1 MQKRPLILLRLA
13 VLIVCLT
20 VSARASV
27 ASDRKVSDQSK
38 ATAALVGSVNKY
50 KTTVEA
56 LIPIYERELSSA
68 KGTLETR
75 KGLLEKGL
83 VSKRDVE
90 QSEQAVAEAT
100 RKIDETKRQLAES
113 DQLMAST
120 RAELELDRAK
130 PAVSHS
136 KYRTTYSATNA
147 ILRYPGSSG
156 WTITQASKVESFFS
170 STFARQLPISAFGQ
184 SSTHNRMGLDH
195 RNSMDVA
202 LNPNSAEGKAL
213 IAYLQSNG
221 IPFLAF
227 RSAVPGAATGAHI
240 HVGYPSHRMT

>member
-1 MQKRPLILLRLA
+1 
-13 VLIVCLT
+13 
-20 VSARASV
+20 
-27 ASDRKVSDQSK
+27 VSDQSK
-38 ATAALVGSVNKY
+38 ATADLVGSVNKY

-56 LIPIYERELSSA
+56 LIPIYERELNSA
-68 KGTLETR
+68 KEALEAR

-90 QSEQAVAEAT
+90 QSEQAVVEAT
-100 RKIDETKRQLAES
+100 RKIDETKRQLTES
-113 DQLMAST
+113 DQLIAST
-120 RAELELDRAK
+120 TAELELDRGK
-130 PAVSHS
+130 PVSHS
-136 KYRTTYSATNA
+136 KFGTFSATNA

-156 WTITQASKVESFFS
+156 WTIAQATKVENFFS

-213 IAYLQSNG
+213 ISYLQSNG

>member
-1 MQKRPLILLRLA
+1 
-13 VLIVCLT
+13 
-20 VSARASV
+20 
-27 ASDRKVSDQSK
+27 VSDQSK
-38 ATAALVGSVNKY
+38 ATTDLVGSVNKY
-50 KTTVEA
+50 KTTDEA
-56 LIPIYERELSSA
+56 LIPIYERELISA
-68 KGTLETR
+68 KETLEIR

-90 QSEQAVAEAT
+90 QSDQAVTDAL

-113 DQLMAST
+113 DQLIASA

-136 KYRTTYSATNA
+136 KFRATNA

-156 WTITQASKVESFFS
+156 WTIAQASKVENFFS

-213 IAYLQSNG
+213 INYLQSNG

-240 HVGYPSHRMT
+240 HVGYPSQRMT

>member
-1 MQKRPLILLRLA
+1 MQKRLRTFLSPA
-13 VLIVCLT
+13 LLIVCLT

-27 ASDRKVSDQSK
+27 VIDRKVSDQSK
-38 ATAALVGSVNKY
+38 ATTDLVGSVNKY

-56 LIPIYERELSSA
+56 LIPIYERELISA
-68 KGTLETR
+68 KETLEIR

-90 QSEQAVAEAT
+90 QSEQAVTDAL

-113 DQLMAST
+113 DQLIASA

-136 KYRTTYSATNA
+136 KFGTYSATNA

-156 WTITQASKVESFFS
+156 WTIAQASKVENFFS

-213 IAYLQSNG
+213 INYLQSNG

-240 HVGYPSHRMT
+240 HVGYPSQRMT